1 MGKGSRTPSPPQPAS
16 QPSPP
21 TVSMLVASDTPKN
34 KNGFVNGAGSGHGA
48 NGGAIYGRS
57 ALEPT
62 TAATNAANGRLSKE
76 ELTEDYLRR
85 VVPQHA
91 SREGQ
96 LVRDIMMQHQAV

>member
-34 KNGFVNGAGSGHGA
+34 KNGFVNGGSGHGA

-62 TAATNAANGRLSKE
+62 TAASNAAANGRPSKE